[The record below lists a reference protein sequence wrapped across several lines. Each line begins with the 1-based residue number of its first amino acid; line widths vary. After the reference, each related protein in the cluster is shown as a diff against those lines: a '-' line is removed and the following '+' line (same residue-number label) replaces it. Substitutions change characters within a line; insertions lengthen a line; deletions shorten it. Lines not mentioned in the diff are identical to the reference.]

1 MLKTWHVKIRN
12 RKITKYIGKNYIT
25 KRVNKLIFIVGIPAL
40 NYSILIV
47 LGLVY
52 ISSSTSKVIY
62 RGFCIQ
68 KYL

>member
-1 MLKTWHVKIRN
+1 MEVLCQVFLARVKKWHVKIRN
-12 RKITKYIGKNYIT
+12 RKITRYIDKNYIT

-52 ISSSTSKVIY
+52 IS
-62 RGFCIQ
+62 
-68 KYL
+68 